1 MQRALS
7 KLAIYCEKKR
17 KATDS
22 TFVEPDAGASTAV
35 SLESTLSSVGSRLQ
49 LIKPVQEGA
58 HGRVFQAKLTSS
70 PDDLIAVKVT
80 CGAHIDS
87 RREVIAVNSLLV
99 GTRALTYLSRL
110 RNV

>member
-1 MQRALS
+1 MQPTLS
-7 KLAIYCEKKR
+7 KPVVYCEKKR

-35 SLESTLSSVGSRLQ
+35 WPESTSSSVVSRLQ

-70 PDDLIAVKVT
+70 QDLLAVKVT

-87 RREVIAVNSLLV
+87 RREVIAVNS
-99 GTRALTYLSRL
+99 
-110 RNV
+110 